1 MNRKPL
7 IMIGVVIAALALA
20 WMTDFHHYL
29 ARRILLDK
37 DLEGYPVSFTAD
49 DMYAVTDFSLPLQFS
64 DFVVTEG
71 ILIPGTTA
79 VGTTVVLILGDGEWR
94 LRQPEQYS
102 WTHVPRDSSAVPF
115 SESFTS
121 LYLRIHPRF
130 YEELISNTQLTRM
143 RDPEAFA
150 RAERIYKHKFWNS
163 FHTGERAL
171 IPSSDIGTIDIE
183 SASWGRLQ
191 IHEGR
196 SFGPMEMPPEVLHW
210 DYVEN
215 PPRYMD

>member
-7 IMIGVVIAALALA
+7 ILIGVVIAALAFA
-20 WMTDFHHYL
+20 WMMDFHYFL

-49 DMYAVTDFSLPLQFS
+49 DMYAVADFSLALQFS
-64 DFVVTEG
+64 DFAVAEG
-71 ILIPGTTA
+71 ILVPGTTA

-94 LRQPEQYS
+94 LRQPEQYR
-102 WTHVPRDSSAVPF
+102 WTHVPRDSSATPF
-115 SESFTS
+115 TESFTS

-130 YEELISNTQLTRM
+130 YEELIGNATLARV

-196 SFGPMEMPPEVLHW
+196 SFGPMEMSPEVLHW
-210 DYVEN
+210 DYVGD